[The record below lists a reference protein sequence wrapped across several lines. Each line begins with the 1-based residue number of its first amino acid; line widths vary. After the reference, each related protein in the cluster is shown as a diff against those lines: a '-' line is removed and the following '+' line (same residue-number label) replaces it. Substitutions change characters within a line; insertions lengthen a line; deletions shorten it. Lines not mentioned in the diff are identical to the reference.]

1 MRVHVKNFSAEI
13 EFEDRDVL
21 TYDEELA
28 QLAADLPKLER
39 AMASRERH
47 GLSPI
52 LEVED
57 DDFDDFDASAFVT
70 RTYQ

>member
-1 MRVHVKNFSAEI
+1 MRVHVKPFSAEV
-13 EFEDRDVL
+13 EFEDGDVL

-28 QLAADLPKLER
+28 QLAADLPKWER
-39 AMASRERH
+39 AIASRERH

-57 DDFDDFDASAFVT
+57 DFDDFDASAFVT